1 MNNSSFLQQTAKSN
15 LAKQLNIFAWI
26 VTAVVLVLV
35 GLMRR
40 VSIDLPEGLDLH
52 FLVPFHA
59 TVNAM
64 TAVALIIALIFIK
77 QRNFVAHR
85 NTMTVALVLSAIFL
99 LSYVAY
105 HFTNDPTIYGD
116 LNGNGALE
124 DSEKAQV
131 GGMRTVYLV
140 LLLTHI
146 VLAAVIFPFI
156 LFTFIRAYTNQFK
169 KHRKIAR
176 WVYPLWLYVAITG
189 PVLYWMLKPYY

>member
-1 MNNSSFLQQTAKSN
+1 MDNSSFLQQSAKAD
-15 LAKQLNIFAWI
+15 LAKRLNVFAWI
-26 VTAVVLVLV
+26 VTVVVLVLI

-40 VSIDLPEGLDLH
+40 VSIDLPEGWNLH

-59 TVNAM
+59 TVNAL
-64 TAVALIIALIFIK
+64 TAIALIIALIFIK
-77 QRNFVAHR
+77 QRKFVAHR
-85 NTMTVALVLSAIFL
+85 NMMTTALVLSAVFL

-105 HFTNDPTIYGD
+105 HFTSDPTIYGD
-116 LNGNGALE
+116 LNSNGVLDE
-124 DSEKAQV
+124 SEKAQI

-156 LFTFIRAYTNQFK
+156 LFTFVRAYTNQFA

-176 WVYPLWLYVAITG
+176 WVYPLWLYVAVTG
-189 PVLYWMLKPYY
+189 PILYWMLKPYY

>member
-1 MNNSSFLQQTAKSN
+1 MNNSSFLQQPAKPD
-15 LAKQLNIFAWI
+15 LAKRLNVFAWI
-26 VTAVVLVLV
+26 LTIVVLVLV

-40 VSIDLPEGLDLH
+40 VSIALPEGWDLH

-59 TVNAM
+59 TVNAL
-64 TAVALIIALIFIK
+64 TAVVLIIGLVFIK
-77 QRNFVAHR
+77 QRKFVAHQ
-85 NTMTVALVLSAIFL
+85 NMMTTALVLSAIFL

-116 LNGNGALE
+116 LNGNGKLE
-124 DSEKAQV
+124 DIEKGQI

-156 LFTFIRAYTNQFK
+156 LFTFIRAYSNQFT
-169 KHRKIAR
+169 KHREIAR

-189 PVLYWMLKPYY
+189 PILYWMLQPYY